1 MPWSGSKSNEITRG
15 IGREFVTAFGGRDF
29 TKLQTMITTDATW
42 IVQGVPEYL
51 TDPSRRVARTVIERI
66 EPFIDTF
73 GNFNLTIAKLS
84 VEAGTAYAGT
94 AYAEL
99 LVNGSTPDQPSY
111 INRVCLV
118 MDVDVE
124 QKLVKA
130 VREYLNA
137 AVTQAYVE
145 ARGFSF

>member
-1 MPWSGSKSNEITRG
+1 M
-15 IGREFVTAFGGRDF
+15 TAFGGRDF

-84 VEAGTAYAGT
+84 VEAGTAYA
-94 AYAEL
+94 EL